1 MEFLITES
9 QLRII
14 LEEQGNSK
22 FTDNMKTLYSFT
34 TNMVNR
40 ILKVYKL
47 NLKMLLTWGTS
58 VGGMVMPL
66 DNYIRNGN
74 FDLSDDQRML
84 VLAGVIFIL
93 FFEGK
98 RGLSKI
104 LEKIKSE
111 GIEKEFEKVL
121 EKGIQLK
128 KAFEGFLN
136 TVKTTSSVFLETVAY
151 SFLIPIIS
159 DFFSI
164 VQNTKNIKEAS
175 ILIAERLL
183 ASGVVLLSRE
193 ALISTIRKILK
204 KIS

>member
-22 FTDNMKTLYSFT
+22 LTDNMKTLYSFT

-40 ILKVYKL
+40 VMKVYKL

-58 VGGMVMPL
+58 VGGIMMPL
-66 DNYIRNGN
+66 DNFIRNGN
-74 FDLSDDQRML
+74 FEMTDDQRML

-104 LEKIKSE
+104 LETIKK
-111 GIEKEFEKVL
+111 EKLDEEFEVILDKAF
-121 EKGIQLK
+121 QLK
-128 KAFEGFLN
+128 RAFEGFLE
-136 TVKTTSSVFLETVAY
+136 TVKVSSSVFLDIVAY
-151 SFLIPIIS
+151 GFLLPIIP
-159 DFFSI
+159 DFFGMISG
-164 VQNTKNIKEAS
+164 TTDLKESS
-175 ILIAERLL
+175 ILITERLI
-183 ASGVVLLSRE
+183 ASGVVS
-193 ALISTIRKILK
+193 ISKDVLVTTIRKILK
-204 KIS
+204 KLK

>member
-22 FTDNMKTLYSFT
+22 LTDNMKTLYSFT

-58 VGGMVMPL
+58 VGGMMMPL
-66 DNYIRNGN
+66 DNFIRNGN
-74 FDLSDDQRML
+74 FEMTDDQRML
-84 VLAGVIFIL
+84 VLAGVVFIL

-104 LEKIKSE
+104 LETIKKE
-111 GIEKEFEKVL
+111 NLDEEFELILDKAF
-121 EKGIQLK
+121 QLK
-128 KAFEGFLN
+128 SAFQGFLE
-136 TVKTTSSVFLETVAY
+136 TIKVSSSVFLDIVAY
-151 SFLIPIIS
+151 GFLLPIIP
-159 DFFSI
+159 DFFDI
-164 VQNTKNIKEAS
+164 IRGTKDLKEAS
-175 ILIAERLL
+175 ILIAERLI
-183 ASGVVLLSRE
+183 ASGVV
-193 ALISTIRKILK
+193 AISKDVLVTTIRKILK
-204 KIS
+204 KFK